1 MKSTVKVAKTV
12 EEAVNLAIKE
22 LNCTKEEAIVEILEE
37 PKSGFFGLIGSK
49 DAVVKV
55 SCEENI
61 EELLNEVTSP
71 NFSTKEKKEE
81 KKEEVIVEEIN
92 TVIEEEI
99 IVEEISEKER
109 KKDIRKER
117 KKEDSI
123 QKDLEIDSLTKEEI
137 KVKTKEFLNDI
148 VSKMGIKANIET
160 FNDENFTRFNIVPE
174 NDGDIGIVIGKRG
187 ETLDAI
193 QYLVN
198 LVANRNSK
206 EYMRISVDSNNYREK
221 RIRSLESL
229 AVKMA
234 NKAKKYNRNMKL
246 EPMNPYERRIIH
258 SALQNVS
265 GVYTVSEGDEPYRR
279 VIIKIKRKKK

>member
-61 EELLNEVTSP
+61 EELLNEVVSS
-71 NFSTKEKKEE
+71 NFSTKEE
-81 KKEEVIVEEIN
+81 KIERKEEVVVEEIN
-92 TVIEEEI
+92 TVVEEEI
-99 IVEEISEKER
+99 IVEEISEKET
-109 KKDIRKER
+109 KKETKV
-117 KKEDSI
+117 EDSI
-123 QKDLEIDSLTKEEI
+123 QEDIEIDSLTKEEI
-137 KVKTKEFLNDI
+137 KVKTKEFLRDI

-160 FNDENFTRFNIVPE
+160 FNDENFTRFNIIPE
-174 NDGDIGIVIGKRG
+174 NEGDIGIVIGKRG

-221 RIRSLESL
+221 RVKSLESL